1 LLGYHCTLQVLVACE
16 LRMAFGV
23 VVRVSIQHRDQIHQQ
38 PSLDR
43 TRRIRTADVDTM
55 FKYVSSRN
63 LFWSAAGVF
72 PCRSLIATVQVQKS
86 DERIV
91 MSADDVPPDSRE
103 ARMGQTGYLP
113 RVVNRL
119 VNPDLRP

>member
-1 LLGYHCTLQVLVACE
+1 
-16 LRMAFGV
+16 MAFGV

-63 LFWSAAGVF
+63 LFWSAAGVI
-72 PCRSLIATVQVQKS
+72 PCGSLIATVQVQKS
-86 DERIV
+86 DE
-91 MSADDVPPDSRE
+91 DVPPDSRE
-103 ARMGQTGYLP
+103 ACMGQTGYLP

>member
-1 LLGYHCTLQVLVACE
+1 
-16 LRMAFGV
+16 
-23 VVRVSIQHRDQIHQQ
+23 
-38 PSLDR
+38 
-43 TRRIRTADVDTM
+43 
-55 FKYVSSRN
+55 
-63 LFWSAAGVF
+63 
-72 PCRSLIATVQVQKS
+72 
-86 DERIV
+86 